1 MGKRLATAAA
11 LTFLAITPGFI
22 RGQEVVQP
30 SKENTYQVRVD
41 EWQKQQ
47 INQKLEEK
55 ITKALNESSIQTIGQ
70 YPPSYGYELKKTEL
84 GISNELYST
93 PKPAMMIRTLL
104 NANDSESALPTT
116 ANAVYNKGNLA
127 LAPSLNSPLRYRG
140 KKDALY
146 TAMELS
152 YIGLNIADYASTR
165 IALSKGLQEGNP
177 VMKYFVKKSPLDLAF
192 KGVVTYLTLRMTNKL
207 YKRDKPLA
215 TGVMIAMNLLCGY
228 VVYNNAR
235 LIGRQHKA
243 GI

>member
-127 LAPSLNSPLRYRG
+127 LAPSLNSP
-140 KKDALY
+140 
-146 TAMELS
+146 
-152 YIGLNIADYASTR
+152 ST
-165 IALSKGLQEGNP
+165 
-177 VMKYFVKKSPLDLAF
+177 
-192 KGVVTYLTLRMTNKL
+192 
-207 YKRDKPLA
+207 
-215 TGVMIAMNLLCGY
+215 
-228 VVYNNAR
+228 
-235 LIGRQHKA
+235 
-243 GI
+243 